1 MNRKF
6 QGRYLHKVDEK
17 GRLIIPRSFRDLL
30 GMEFTVSKD
39 VDFDCLTI
47 HTIGEMNKIDIEFE
61 GKSKFDKDARDM
73 EREFFSNCYDCN
85 IDKQGRVMIPG
96 WLYELA
102 GINKDVW
109 ILGVRNSLEIWD
121 KEKYENRTR

>member
-30 GMEFTVSKD
+30 GMEFTVIKD
-39 VDFDCLTI
+39 VDFNCLTI
-47 HTIGEMNKIDIEFE
+47 HTISEMDKIDNEFDD
-61 GKSKFDKDARDM
+61 KSRFDKGAR
-73 EREFFSNCYDCN
+73 ETQREFYSNSYDCT

-96 WLYELA
+96 WLYEIA
-102 GINKDVW
+102 GISKEVW
-109 ILGVRNSLEIWD
+109 VLGVRNSIEIWD
-121 KEKYENRTR
+121 KEKYDNRNR